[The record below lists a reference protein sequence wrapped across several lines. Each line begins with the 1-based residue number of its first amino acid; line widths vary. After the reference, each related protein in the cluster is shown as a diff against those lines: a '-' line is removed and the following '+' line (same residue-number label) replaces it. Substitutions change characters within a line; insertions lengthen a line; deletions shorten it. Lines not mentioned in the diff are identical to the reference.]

1 MDEDNQTLVT
11 EFILLGLTDDPE
23 LQILL
28 FLLFLAIYVITILG
42 NTGIIALTMLD
53 HKLQTPMYFFLRYL
67 SWSDLCYSSV
77 ITPRMLVAFLTKRK
91 SISVQGCRA
100 QLFFFVMFVCSET
113 FFLSVM
119 AYDRYVA
126 ICNPLLYASIMS
138 PGVCYQLLAA
148 VYAMSLFISSVV
160 LGILCSLTFC
170 GPNVIDHFYCD
181 IPPLVSLSCSST
193 FISKTVVFLVAL
205 CFGMNSFLIILA
217 SYVSI
222 FSTILK
228 ISSADGRRK
237 AFSTCASHLTV
248 VSLFYGTA
256 IFMYMRPP
264 SGYSESQNKVTSV
277 FYTIVI
283 PMLNPLIY
291 SLRNKDVKRAFRK
304 IMERRMVKTNS
315 H

>member
-1 MDEDNQTLVT
+1 MDEDNRTLVT

-28 FLLFLAIYVITILG
+28 FLLFVAIYVITVLG

-67 SWSDLCYSSV
+67 SLSDLCYSAV

-91 SISVQGCRA
+91 SISFQGCRV
-100 QLFFFVMFVCSET
+100 QLFFFVMLACSET
-113 FFLSVM
+113 FLLSVM

-126 ICNPLLYASIMS
+126 ICNPLLYTSIMS
-138 PGVCYQLLAA
+138 PVVCYQLLAA
-148 VYAMSLFISSVV
+148 VYAGGLFSSTII
-160 LGILCSLTFC
+160 LGCICSLTFC

-205 CFGMNSFLIILA
+205 CFGMTSFLITLA

-228 ISSADGRRK
+228 ICSTDGKRK
-237 AFSTCASHLTV
+237 AFSTCASHLTA
-248 VSLFYGTA
+248 VSLFYGNGL
-256 IFMYMRPP
+256 FVYMRPA

-304 IMERRMVKTNS
+304 IMERTTVKTNS

>member
-1 MDEDNQTLVT
+1 
-11 EFILLGLTDDPE
+11 
-23 LQILL
+23 
-28 FLLFLAIYVITILG
+28 
-42 NTGIIALTMLD
+42 MLD
-53 HKLQTPMYFFLRYL
+53 HKLQIPMYFFLRYL
-67 SWSDLCYSSV
+67 SLSDLCSSSV
-77 ITPRMLVAFLTKRK
+77 ITPRMLVAFLTKTK
-91 SISVQGCRA
+91 SISFQGCIA
-100 QLFFFVMFVCSET
+100 QLFFFLMFAASET
-113 FFLSVM
+113 FLLSVM

-126 ICNPLLYASIMS
+126 ICNPLLYTSIMN
-138 PGVCYQLLAA
+138 PGVCYHLLAA
-148 VYAMSLFISSVV
+148 VFAWGLFSSTVIS
-160 LGILCSLTFC
+160 GFICSLTFC

-193 FISKTVVFLVAL
+193 FISTTVFFLVAL

-228 ISSADGRRK
+228 MRSADGRRK
-237 AFSTCASHLTV
+237 AFSTCASHLTA

-256 IFMYMRPP
+256 FFVYMRPA

-277 FYTIVI
+277 FYSIVI

-315 H
+315 Q